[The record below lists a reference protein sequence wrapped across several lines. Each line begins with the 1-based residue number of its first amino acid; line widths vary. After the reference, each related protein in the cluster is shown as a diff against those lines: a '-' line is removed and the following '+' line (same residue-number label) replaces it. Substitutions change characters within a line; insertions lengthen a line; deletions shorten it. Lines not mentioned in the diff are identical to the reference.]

1 MAEYAALL
9 MFLAAFAFLLL
20 GYPVAITL
28 AGTALLTAGIGVL
41 SGELNPRSVVSDAQS
56 PVRHHDEPDTDGSTL
71 IYSHGRD
78 S

>member
-41 SGELNPRSVVSDAQS
+41 SGELNPA
-56 PVRHHDEPDTDGSTL
+56 L
-71 IYSHGRD
+71 L
-78 S
+78 